1 MSVRTNL
8 IDWKVINSDTHFSK
22 YLETLSEA
30 GVGEWMEVTSGQVS
44 PWYCRVPCIRTNE
57 EEFYALVTNTDEF
70 SIETSWTWYIIV
82 SIPQEAIDDWSI
94 LNEDWTAIATIS
106 FVESLPTKNYLLLA
120 TITSW
125 TIEDSRNIIP
135 KITEL
140 WEDVVE
146 LQATAEDLDERVE
159 ALEESWAVD
168 HLEEMAL
175 VWEKYT
181 LSDTLFK
188 QITPALDDSTVESN
202 VWDVAANTEIHIQRM
217 WSGVASNQLKL
228 KVKMNWSPTTS
239 LVAEVRKWIKVDVS
253 STEAYWYW
261 DSSNI
266 IATWT
271 LAYSSFSTSWQEVTF
286 NLDNEFWATEWEL
299 LDVVVY
305 QTAWSGAIVNAS
317 NFYIIACD
325 STQWSEWFSFVSVN
339 WTTRTRSKLMPYCVS
354 DWFAQS
360 LLCKVSEATIN
371 IFSNVSV
378 YSGNTTRNASEWST
392 ILLYYKRLTI
402 PFTSYP
408 YKVEY
413 TIARTNNIQAISGY
427 SDSDSWVIIKWPWIW
442 VAINWVMDDTKLTKW
457 WDNVA
462 HTDSVSYT
470 FTTNA
475 PNTNVALWLTNWE
488 TGSFSWKVWLTNLSA
503 KASYDMPKSSG
514 SICWKVLNNALKW
527 IGNKV
532 NFVFLGQYA
541 HNQYLTS
548 IVSS

>member
-135 KITEL
+135 KITEI
-140 WEDVVE
+140 WEDVSE

-188 QITPALDDSTVESN
+188 QLTPTLDDSTVESN

-299 LDVVVY
+299 LDIVVY

-317 NFYIIACD
+317 NYYIIGCD
-325 STQWSEWFSFVSVN
+325 STQWSEAFSYVCVN
-339 WTTRTRSKLMPYCVS
+339 WTTRTRQKLMPYCVS

-360 LLCKVSEATIN
+360 LLCKVSDLENIIEEQDFSFSKSYIASGTLQNNQQLQVYVKITQTGYQYSQNINLNYGDNQSVTLLTLSGTSATGEARSN
-371 IFSNVSV
+371 IITDTWNWSLQSTM
-378 YSGNTTRNASEWST
+378 GNSRRPEGNC
-392 ILLYYKRLTI
+392 YYKIWENSEKVIKKVKIFTI
-402 PFTSYP
+402 
-408 YKVEY
+408 KEL
-413 TIARTNNIQAISGY
+413 
-427 SDSDSWVIIKWPWIW
+427 WE
-442 VAINWVMDDTKLTKW
+442 
-457 WDNVA
+457 
-462 HTDSVSYT
+462 
-470 FTTNA
+470 
-475 PNTNVALWLTNWE
+475 NTNVYLFGKLPNGTRR
-488 TGSFSWKVWLTNLSA
+488 
-503 KASYDMPKSSG
+503 D
-514 SICWKVLNNALKW
+514 
-527 IGNKV
+527 GN
-532 NFVFLGQYA
+532 
-541 HNQYLTS
+541 
-548 IVSS
+548 

>member
-1 MSVRTNL
+1 MSVLTNL

-22 YLETLSEA
+22 YLETLSDA
-30 GVGEWMEVTSGQVS
+30 GVWEWLEVSSGSVS
-44 PWYCRVPCIRTNE
+44 AWYCWCPCERTNGE
-57 EEFYALVTNTDEF
+57 TFFALVTNT
-70 SIETSWTWYIIV
+70 SALSVSTSWTWYIIV

-140 WEDVVE
+140 WEDIVE

-188 QITPALDDSTVESN
+188 QLTPTLANSTVEAK
-202 VWDVAANTEIHIQRM
+202 VWDVAANTEIHIQRQ

-228 KVKMNWSPTTS
+228 KVKMAWSPTTS
-239 LVAEVRKWIKVDVS
+239 LKVEVRKWIKVDVS

-286 NLDNEFWATEWEL
+286 NLDNEFWWVEWEL
-299 LDVVVY
+299 LDIAVY

-317 NFYIIACD
+317 NYYIIGCD
-325 STQWSEWFSFVSVN
+325 STQWSEAFSYVCVN
-339 WTTRTRSKLMPYCVS
+339 WTTRTRQKLMPYCVS
-354 DWFAQS
+354 AWFAQS
-360 LLCKVSEATIN
+360 LLCKVNNLLFSGSGGIGSWRTRTNYLTAWLYKFWFRLTSSDTWGMEIKVSQWWTTIYS
-371 IFSNVSV
+371 SNWTQSAKDCQLYADIEIPNNGDVSV
-378 YSGNTTRNASEWST
+378 YLARNYWTWYYSISSST
-392 ILLYYKRLTI
+392 NEHKCYLWNIYNIWTKQKAITFWRL
-402 PFTSYP
+402 PNWKWFTG
-408 YKVEY
+408 E
-413 TIARTNNIQAISGY
+413 
-427 SDSDSWVIIKWPWIW
+427 
-442 VAINWVMDDTKLTKW
+442 
-457 WDNVA
+457 
-462 HTDSVSYT
+462 
-470 FTTNA
+470 
-475 PNTNVALWLTNWE
+475 
-488 TGSFSWKVWLTNLSA
+488 
-503 KASYDMPKSSG
+503 
-514 SICWKVLNNALKW
+514 
-527 IGNKV
+527 
-532 NFVFLGQYA
+532 
-541 HNQYLTS
+541 
-548 IVSS
+548 

>member
-140 WEDVVE
+140 WEDVAE

-159 ALEESWAVD
+159 ALEESWAID
-168 HLEEMAL
+168 HLEEQAL

-188 QITPALDDSTVESN
+188 QLTPTLDDSTVESN

-253 STEAYWYW
+253 WTEAYWYW

-299 LDVVVY
+299 LDVVIY

-354 DWFAQS
+354 TGFAQS
-360 LLCKVSEATIN
+360 LLCKVSSASYLKYDTLREKTFNGEWGSTKIADAITTSGYETIKLITEN
-371 IFSNVSV
+371 LWVS
-378 YSGNTTRNASEWST
+378 STRNET
-392 ILLYYKRLTI
+392 LTFYFGTGSWNTYNLSLPYTDVLNKEYII
-402 PFTSYP
+402 PSNLINLNVRAVYLM
-408 YKVEY
+408 
-413 TIARTNNIQAISGY
+413 
-427 SDSDSWVIIKWPWIW
+427 SW
-442 VAINWVMDDTKLTKW
+442 
-457 WDNVA
+457 
-462 HTDSVSYT
+462 SYT
-470 FTTNA
+470 CSWYIKMVWYDYREKPDNSKFLKPKDVYDIWQYKAFILFWMLPDGT
-475 PNTNVALWLTNWE
+475 WWNW
-488 TGSFSWKVWLTNLSA
+488 
-503 KASYDMPKSSG
+503 D
-514 SICWKVLNNALKW
+514 
-527 IGNKV
+527 
-532 NFVFLGQYA
+532 
-541 HNQYLTS
+541 
-548 IVSS
+548 